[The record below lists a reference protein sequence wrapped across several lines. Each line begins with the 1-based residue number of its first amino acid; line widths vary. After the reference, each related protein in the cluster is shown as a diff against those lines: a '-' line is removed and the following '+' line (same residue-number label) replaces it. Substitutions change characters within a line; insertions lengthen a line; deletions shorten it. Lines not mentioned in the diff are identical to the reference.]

1 MAATLLAGLGARV
14 SAGVLARARLA
25 PAGTAAG
32 GAAAAAVAG
41 ALLRGLASGPADVA
55 DRVCAVVKNFEKVP
69 ADKVRIPP
77 IELDP
82 GSPPPAARAGEA
94 ARGGRG
100 AGARGGWCLGRGSG
114 PFPLPSLIPSPAP
127 VPPASPAPCSR
138 PCTLGL

>member
-1 MAATLLAGLGARV
+1 MAATVLAGLGARV

-32 GAAAAAVAG
+32 GAAAAAAAG
-41 ALLRGLASGPADVA
+41 ALRRGLASGPADVA

-94 ARGGRG
+94 ARGG
-100 AGARGGWCLGRGSG
+100 
-114 PFPLPSLIPSPAP
+114 
-127 VPPASPAPCSR
+127 
-138 PCTLGL
+138 

>member
-32 GAAAAAVAG
+32 GAAAAAAVAG
-41 ALLRGLASGPADVA
+41 ALRRGLASGPADVA

-82 GSPPPAARAGEA
+82 GSPPQPPARERRRGGGGGRARAGGGAWAADPDHSPSPALFPLLPPCPPRPQHPAAARA
-94 ARGGRG
+94 
-100 AGARGGWCLGRGSG
+100 L
-114 PFPLPSLIPSPAP
+114 
-127 VPPASPAPCSR
+127 
-138 PCTLGL
+138 